1 VSVTFTKLFAS
12 ITESTVWCEPD
23 STRIVWITM
32 LAMSDSKGRVWASIP
47 GLANRARV
55 TVQQVENA
63 LITFKSPDHYS
74 RTPDNE
80 GRRVEDI
87 DGGWRLL
94 NHEKYRSIR
103 DEESIKESKR
113 RYINERRKAEKQV
126 ENVETE
132 VLHVENVDRGRYNAE
147 AYTEAYT
154 DKTKSTPIV
163 NPVGL
168 TPVDKSKNGLNCPHQ
183 KLLDLYHT
191 ECKSLAKVARW
202 SEQRKAA
209 MASLW
214 KTVIR
219 EEKFTTE
226 QQGLEYF
233 EGYFNWIEQSDFL
246 CGRTGGDRPFLA
258 TIDWILKPAN
268 FTKII
273 ESNYH
278 RRAA

>member
-1 VSVTFTKLFAS
+1 MSVIFTKLFAS

-32 LAMSDSKGRVWASIP
+32 LAMADSKGRVWASIP

-113 RYINERRKAEKQV
+113 RYINERRKAEK
-126 ENVETE
+126 EAEKI
-132 VLHVENVDRGRYNAE
+132 LHVENVDRGRYNAE
-147 AYTEAYT
+147 AEA
-154 DKTKSTPIV
+154 DKTKSTHLRVSNAKTNATTVTKALPLLFVEFWDAYGKKVGKPEALKEWNKISPSDDEAKEIISAANSLRLSRPDPIYRKDPERWLKKRGWEDELPTV
-163 NPVGL
+163 QSVTSDPL
-168 TPVDKSKNGLNCPHQ
+168 T
-183 KLLDLYHT
+183 
-191 ECKSLAKVARW
+191 EIFAR
-202 SEQRKAA
+202 A
-209 MASLW
+209 
-214 KTVIR
+214 I
-219 EEKFTTE
+219 
-226 QQGLEYF
+226 
-233 EGYFNWIEQSDFL
+233 
-246 CGRTGGDRPFLA
+246 
-258 TIDWILKPAN
+258 
-268 FTKII
+268 
-273 ESNYH
+273 
-278 RRAA
+278 